1 MIAFVVATIGGIPF
15 ATAQT
20 FSVTRL
26 DGNAS
31 TPGFDPIIDAST
43 FARVGGTGVENDS
56 GTTTPIEQNIDGPSV
71 IRIPDWI
78 PTAERVDANAE
89 YYAYF
94 AHHGGDNIR
103 LAWSDSITGQW
114 NLFNAQGSTAPNSSV
129 GGTVTPGNG
138 VLDLD
143 LGDRTQADG
152 TLRAVAGSQIGVTR
166 HVASPDVLN

>member
-1 MIAFVVATIGGIPF
+1 MPTFSANHKFLVAIIPSVAVVMGCIPL
-15 ATAQT
+15 ASAQT
-20 FSVTRL
+20 FTATRL
-26 DGNAS
+26 DGNAA
-31 TPGFDPIIDAST
+31 TPGLDPIIDAST

-56 GTTTPIEQNIDGPSV
+56 GTTTPTEQNIDGPSI

-78 PTAERVDANAE
+78 PVSERVDASAQ

-114 NLFNAQGSTAPNSSV
+114 NLFNAEGSTAPNSSV

-138 VLDLD
+138 VLDID
-143 LGDRTQADG
+143 LGTGR
-152 TLRAVAGSQIGVTR
+152 
-166 HVASPDVLN
+166 